1 MDIRYRQPFV
11 LRAQTWTSNML
22 GLQLAFAAAVYRQ
35 ARDHAVSNVDARA
48 VAQSLHTR
56 IPQAVALLVFSGM
69 RVSLSCYSVA
79 SLTGAANRDDSAI
92 ALSLSLSPSRALA
105 THSKTYLQ
113 SDWLK
118 VT

>member
-1 MDIRYRQPFV
+1 
-11 LRAQTWTSNML
+11 ML
-22 GLQLAFAAAVYRQ
+22 GLQLEFAAAVYRQ
-35 ARDHAVSNVDARA
+35 ARDQPFQRRRSRSSPVTPYADSPSGCALGFLRDA
-48 VAQSLHTR
+48 SE
-56 IPQAVALLVFSGM
+56 S
-69 RVSLSCYSVA
+69 SYSVA

-92 ALSLSLSPSRALA
+92 ALSLTLSPSRALA

>member
-1 MDIRYRQPFV
+1 
-11 LRAQTWTSNML
+11 ML

-35 ARDHAVSNVDARA
+35 ARDQPFQRRRSRSSPV
-48 VAQSLHTR
+48 HTR

-92 ALSLSLSPSRALA
+92 ALSL
-105 THSKTYLQ
+105 
-113 SDWLK
+113 
-118 VT
+118 